1 MACIV
6 TITTGNNEKV
16 EVEVPSLP
24 NSLQELR
31 QYLNSNQYEELK
43 SKIKTV
49 IGQGKLIKSRV
60 LSEIK
65 KTNKIIPNT
74 NVGSLR
80 NRFPKNNFPEG
91 FDDVRVLLVN
101 SYTTIDQEL

>member
-49 IGQGKLIKSRV
+49 IGQGKLIKSQV

-65 KTNKIIPNT
+65 ETNKIIPNT
-74 NVGSLR
+74 NIGSLK

-91 FDDVRVLLVN
+91 FDDVRVLLIN
-101 SYTTIDQEL
+101 SYTTLNQEL